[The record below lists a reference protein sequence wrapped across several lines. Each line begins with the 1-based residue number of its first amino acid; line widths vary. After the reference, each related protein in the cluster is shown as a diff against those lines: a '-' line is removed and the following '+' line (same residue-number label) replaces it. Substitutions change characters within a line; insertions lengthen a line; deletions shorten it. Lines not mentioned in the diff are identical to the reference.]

1 MDKQKPMK
9 DDNDGKYQ
17 NNETYLKSNFIV
29 YGLEESFKER
39 CHKKIQI
46 ETEKF

>member
-1 MDKQKPMK
+1 MK

-29 YGLEESFKER
+29 YCLEESFQEEMNGR
-39 CHKKIQI
+39 LKIV
-46 ETEKF
+46 